1 MRAPG
6 RSASIERRYE
16 VKATDAVVGLT
27 PLHEAQRVVLESTP
41 VLGLE
46 KVSILDALGR
56 TLGEDIMAERDNP
69 PWDNSAMDGFAV
81 RWEDIKQEHP
91 VQKPVTL
98 AVIEDV
104 PAGRMP
110 SKTVG
115 AGEAI
120 RIMTGAPIP
129 QGADTVLKVDDTEPS
144 ADSVR
149 VFKPEPRGANIRP
162 RGEDVRKGDCII
174 AKGTTIRPG
183 EAGMLAILA
192 KSLVFVHQRP
202 RVAILSTGDELADLD
217 ERFSEEKIIN
227 SNSYGIAAAVQ
238 EAGGIPLLLGIARD
252 TPAALEEKIVHG
264 LNADILVLSGGVS
277 MGDYDFTRAVFR
289 AIGAEMNFWKLAIR
303 PGQPLAFGKIRGKLA
318 FGLPGNPVSSMVT
331 FEQLVRPAMLKM
343 GGHRDCGRPVV
354 EAVFQEK
361 FSKRPDR
368 RHFLRG
374 ILTRE
379 DGVFKVRTTGDQGS
393 GILTSMVKANCL
405 IDVAAEVER
414 LNPGDLVTVQLLT
427 GEAWRSHADVART
440 SGHRLSCC

>member
-1 MRAPG
+1 MQ
-6 RSASIERRYE
+6 
-16 VKATDAVVGLT
+16 GLT
-27 PLHEAQRVVLESTP
+27 PLHEAQKVVLDATA

-46 KVSILDALGR
+46 KISILDALGR
-56 TLGEDIMAERDNP
+56 VLGEDIVAERDNP

-81 RWEDIKQEHP
+81 RWDDIKQEHAI
-91 VQKPVTL
+91 QKPVTL

-110 SKTVG
+110 SKAVG
-115 AGEAI
+115 GGQAI
-120 RIMTGAPIP
+120 KIMTGAPIP
-129 QGADTVLKVDDTEPS
+129 QGADTVLKVEDTEYTPD
-144 ADSVR
+144 AVR
-149 VFKPEPRGANIRP
+149 VFKPEPRGSNIRP
-162 RGEDVRKGDCII
+162 RGEDVRKGECII
-174 AKGTTIRPG
+174 ARGTRIRPG

-192 KSLVFVHQRP
+192 KSFVFAYQRP

-252 TPAALEEKIVHG
+252 TPAALKEKISHG

-289 AIGAEMNFWKLAIR
+289 DIGAEMNFWKLAIR
-303 PGQPLAFGKIRGKLA
+303 PGQPLAFGKIHGKLA

-343 GGHRDCGRPVV
+343 SGHRSYGRPVV
-354 EAVFQEK
+354 NAVFQEK
-361 FSKRPDR
+361 FSKRTDR

-405 IDVAAEVER
+405 IDVPVEVDR
-414 LNPGDLVTVQLLT
+414 LNPGDQVTVQLLS
-427 GEAWRSHADVART
+427 GEAWHSRADVAHT
-440 SGHRLSCC
+440 SSHRLSCC